1 MRTYIYNKKFGK
13 SVVHRTVLDNGVN
26 VFTAPLQSSMVTVEV
41 VFPSGSCEDGEYPG
55 TAHYLEHML
64 MKGPNDDGVHPA
76 MLPLLP
82 LGVVG
87 GASTSLIKIDFSL
100 SGLAS
105 DFELMMQALSKIS
118 LLPSFTKKQVERER
132 GVIIQEAM
140 EDARDDACA
149 AWLYSKAFP
158 QNVSLHQPII
168 GNLDSINKIDIDI
181 LRDYMKRE
189 IVLSRAAFIASG
201 GISHE
206 KHLETVSRN
215 IEKLPNHNN
224 QRMLGRQYDVI
235 PFCGEYTDSR
245 IDYAKVHLIFSL
257 PHNIRVKRLLNLASD
272 MLTDGRWSIL
282 FSKLRNEHRLV
293 YGVESKISNYPF
305 SFLGIETQCAVT
317 DIDKVINLMLEGIE
331 QLKKCQIP
339 QKLFDLIMVKR
350 RMSLLLR
357 DEEVD
362 RYGQIDWIQD
372 VWLQNDYED
381 IDLGEL
387 DLSTTL
393 QEIADAAKK
402 YLTPENMSIVKVLP
416 ET

>member
-26 VFTAPLQSSMVTVEV
+26 VFTAPLQSSMATTKV

-76 MLPLLP
+76 MISLLP
-82 LGVVG
+82 LGVEG
-87 GASTSLIKIDFSL
+87 NASTGFVKIDFYL
-100 SGLAS
+100 SGFAP
-105 DFELMMQALSKIS
+105 DFELMMQALPKIS

-140 EDARDDACA
+140 EDARNDAYV
-149 AWLYSKAFP
+149 AWFHSRAFP
-158 QNVSLHQPII
+158 QDVSLHQPII
-168 GNLDSINKIDIDI
+168 GNLESINKIDIDI
-181 LRDYMKRE
+181 LHDYMKRE

-206 KHLETVSRN
+206 KHLELVIRN
-215 IEKLPNHNN
+215 TEKLPNHIN
-224 QRMLGRQYDVI
+224 QRVPGRLYDFI
-235 PFCGEYTDSR
+235 PFCGEYTDTR
-245 IDYAKVHLIFSL
+245 IDHAKLHLIFSL

-272 MLTDGRWSIL
+272 MLTDDKWSIL
-282 FSKLRNEHRLV
+282 FSNLRNKHRLV
-293 YGVESKISNYPF
+293 YDVESTLSDAPF
-305 SFLGIETQCAVT
+305 SFLDIETQCAAN

-331 QLKKCQIP
+331 QLKNCQIP

-362 RYGQIDWIQD
+362 RYGQIDWIKD
-372 VWLQNDYED
+372 VWLQNEYED
-381 IDLGEL
+381 IDLREL
-387 DLSTTL
+387 DLSITL

>member
-1 MRTYIYNKKFGK
+1 
-13 SVVHRTVLDNGVN
+13 
-26 VFTAPLQSSMVTVEV
+26 
-41 VFPSGSCEDGEYPG
+41 
-55 TAHYLEHML
+55 
-64 MKGPNDDGVHPA
+64 
-76 MLPLLP
+76 
-82 LGVVG
+82 
-87 GASTSLIKIDFSL
+87 
-100 SGLAS
+100 
-105 DFELMMQALSKIS
+105 
-118 LLPSFTKKQVERER
+118 
-132 GVIIQEAM
+132 
-140 EDARDDACA
+140 
-149 AWLYSKAFP
+149 
-158 QNVSLHQPII
+158 
-168 GNLDSINKIDIDI
+168 
-181 LRDYMKRE
+181 MKRE

-201 GISHE
+201 GVSHE
-206 KHLETVSRN
+206 EHLNLVIKQTEGLSTSSYRVTHRTPYGS
-215 IEKLPNHNN
+215 
-224 QRMLGRQYDVI
+224 I